1 MGGGWVYLVSLVDL
15 IKLAFQCCNSLTG
28 LCLGAKKVFFGQLF
42 KSIAFKSC
50 LGVLLF
56 TCCACTFKGAFSK
69 FGTFNTCNLIL
80 PHFIQRCYLG
90 CTNLNNYENYFNV
103 ATFTKMFRMQNT
115 LTVLRIIS
123 TLQPP
128 PCMKR
133 NITCVIC

>member
-1 MGGGWVYLVSLVDL
+1 MGGYLASLVEL
-15 IKLAFQCCNSLTG
+15 RKLAFQCCNSLIG

-42 KSIAFKSC
+42 KSIAFKSW

-56 TCCACTFKGAFSK
+56 ACCACTFQGAFSK

-80 PHFIQRCYLG
+80 PHFIQRCSLG
-90 CTNLNNYENYFNV
+90 CTKLSNSENYFNT
-103 ATFTKMFRMQNT
+103 ATSTKMLFRMQNT
-115 LTVLRIIS
+115 STVLRIIS

-133 NITCVIC
+133 KIICVVC